1 MSEAPPTPAPPVS
14 PDDAPGAALEEAVG
28 LALRV
33 LQAITVALLIS
44 FLASGVFTVE
54 SNEVAFLRRAGI
66 LDETPLGAGLHWRW
80 QVVDE
85 VVRIKKTRPELVIET
100 FDLRATKAALGG
112 EETRQRPGIDPE
124 HDGALLSGDGSLV
137 HVKLGLR
144 TAPRAPYLRSE
155 QTFLASQSER
165 ALRVLAERAA
175 LRAAAGRSVEDLLG
189 AGKGDF
195 LAEVQ
200 GRTQA
205 AIDRLEAGL
214 EVKGVDL
221 AGDLRPSPQVREAFA
236 QVTAATQ
243 RIDRLRSEAGS
254 AANQLENAGIVR
266 AAQIEGEAR
275 ARAAA
280 IRAESASL
288 VKEFEALLPEHRRDP
303 RGLRQRLLARALA
316 DSLSQ
321 VGESFRVGSGEL
333 RIKLERDTRS
343 KRAALQREARERLG
357 IDGK

>member
-1 MSEAPPTPAPPVS
+1 M
-14 PDDAPGAALEEAVG
+14 G

-33 LQAITVALLIS
+33 LQAITLVLLIS

-54 SNEVAFLRRAGI
+54 SNEVAFIRRAGI
-66 LDETPLGAGLHWRW
+66 QDETALGSGLHWRW
-80 QVVDE
+80 QVLDE
-85 VVRIKKTRPELVIET
+85 VVRVKKTSPEIAIET
-100 FDLRATKAALGG
+100 FNLRQSAMGG

-124 HDGALLSGDGSLV
+124 HDGSLLSGDGSLV
-137 HVKLGLR
+137 HVKLSLR
-144 TAPRAPYLRSE
+144 HAPRAPYLRSQ
-155 QTFLASQSER
+155 QTFFERDRAR
-165 ALRVLAERAA
+165 ALRVLSERAA
-175 LRAAAGRSVEDLLG
+175 VRAAAGRSVEDLLG

-205 AIDRLEAGL
+205 ALDGLEAGV

-221 AGDLRPSPQVREAFA
+221 TGDLRPSPQVRDAFSL
-236 QVTAATQ
+236 VTEATQ
-243 RIDRLRSEAGS
+243 RVDRLRSEAGS
-254 AANQLENAGIVR
+254 ASTQLENAGIVR
-266 AAQIEGEAR
+266 AAQIEGDAR

-280 IRAESASL
+280 IRAESGSL

-316 DSLSQ
+316 DSLAE
-321 VGESFRVGSGEL
+321 VGESFRVGPGEL

-343 KRAALQREARERLG
+343 KRAALQRDARAELG
-357 IDGK
+357 LDEQ